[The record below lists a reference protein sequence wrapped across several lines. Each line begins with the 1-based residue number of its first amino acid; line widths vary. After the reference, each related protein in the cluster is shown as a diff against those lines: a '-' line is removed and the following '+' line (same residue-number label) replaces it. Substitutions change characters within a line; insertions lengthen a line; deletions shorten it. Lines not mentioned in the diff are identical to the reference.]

1 MSGVKEAKAL
11 LFQAASA
18 THGIA
23 VGVRGGNITSARSML
38 NIAKREEAPVLDHIA
53 VRQCA
58 RAPQE
63 LWLIKTS
70 SGVVE

>member
-23 VGVRGGNITSARSML
+23 VGVGGGNIASARTMFG
-38 NIAKREEAPVLDHIA
+38 IAKREESPTLDHIA

-63 LWLIKTS
+63 IWLIKVAK
-70 SGVVE
+70 GPEA